1 MAIVIGITGG
11 IGSGKTTVC
20 KVFGLLGIPVFE
32 ADIEARHLMNSNSE
46 IKTAMI
52 NLFGESIYTSEG
64 QLNRQ
69 LLAPLIFQNNFLRV
83 KVNELVH
90 PVVRKEFY
98 KWMKLKKTYTYVIY
112 EAAILFEGGFYEKM
126 DYSILVTAP
135 KEQRI
140 ARTMQRNKITEQMV
154 KERMKSQWP
163 EEKKSKLADLC
174 LVNDNK
180 NLILPD
186 IIRIDKNLKTNGTIW

>member
-20 KVFGLLGIPVFE
+20 NVFSLLGIPVFE
-32 ADIEARHLMNSNSE
+32 ADGEARRLMNSNNK
-46 IKTAMI
+46 IKKALLG
-52 NLFGESIYTSEG
+52 LFGEKAYTAGG

-69 LLAPLIFQNNFLRV
+69 LVASVIFQNNKIRT

-90 PVVRKEFY
+90 PWVRKEFH
-98 KWMKLKKTYTYVIY
+98 KWLEWKKHYPYVIY
-112 EAAILFEGGFYEKM
+112 EAAILFETGFYEEM

-135 KEQRI
+135 EKQRI
-140 ARTMQRNKITEQMV
+140 SRIMQRNGITEPKV
-154 KERMKSQWP
+154 RERMKSQWP
-163 EEKKSKLADLC
+163 EEKKKKVADLC
-174 LVNDNK
+174 LENDNK
-180 NLILPD
+180 NMILPD